1 MKRELLDENLA
12 SVPAVAQAAPI
23 LDPHCTRKPARRKL
37 KKFVKKEETPE
48 APPLPVSPPSLRWSS
63 PMLPSSSPPRTPTH
77 IAGPG
82 RPWVY
87 GDALSS
93 PSHLHTRAYTSAGD
107 SFLRSK
113 LLDAESTKLETVK
126 DENAQEAFWLSS
138 FTCRTLPRD
147 FSLSGNMQRAQ
158 LIGWEPVS
166 AVSGTADT
174 PCLSYTRASGSA
186 TSAVQLGHSDDA
198 FDTRPSAHGASAAPR
213 GNVSYLSSVVSPRAS
228 SRGSLLLV
236 DEPRCRTAT
245 APSRT
250 PRLILLRTM
259 AWNS

>member
-12 SVPAVAQAAPI
+12 PVPSVTQAAPT
-23 LDPHCTRKPARRKL
+23 LDPHRTRKHAHRKL
-37 KKFVKKEETPE
+37 KRIVKKEETPE
-48 APPLPVSPPSLRWSS
+48 APPLPMSSPSLQWSS

-77 IAGPG
+77 IAGLG
-82 RPWVY
+82 QAWVY
-87 GDALSS
+87 DDALLS
-93 PSHLHTRAYTSAGD
+93 PSRAYTSAGD

-113 LLDAESTKLETVK
+113 PLDAESTKLETVK

-158 LIGWEPVS
+158 LIGREPVS

-186 TSAVQLGHSDDA
+186 TSAVQLGISDDA
-198 FDTRPSAHGASAAPR
+198 FDTRPTAHGASAAPR
-213 GNVSYLSSVVSPRAS
+213 GNVSYRSSVVSPRAS
-228 SRGSLLLV
+228 SRGSLLLA
-236 DEPRCRTAT
+236 DEPHCRTAT
-245 APSRT
+245 APS
-250 PRLILLRTM
+250 
-259 AWNS
+259 